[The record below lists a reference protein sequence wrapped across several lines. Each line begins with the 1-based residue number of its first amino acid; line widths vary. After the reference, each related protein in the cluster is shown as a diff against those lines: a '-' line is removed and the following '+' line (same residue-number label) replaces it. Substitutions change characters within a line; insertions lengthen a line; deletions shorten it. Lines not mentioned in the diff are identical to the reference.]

1 VTANRLEELKK
12 VIEKYRERLQ
22 EELSRKG
29 QSYNPDRILKLS
41 CDLDELIVEYEQAV
55 RDEENR

>member
-1 VTANRLEELKK
+1 LEELKK

-29 QSYNPDRILKLS
+29 QSYDPDRVLKLS

-55 RDEENR
+55 RDVENR